1 MSSYNFKISYRK
13 GTENQAANALSRRA
27 DYMETTMKE
36 EKQILRM
43 DQEGNLRPN
52 KGIAIAQ
59 KIVIDW
65 GKDKIQKAYA
75 KDAGAR
81 QLRMQ
86 KHSND

>member
-1 MSSYNFKISYRK
+1 
-13 GTENQAANALSRRA
+13 
-27 DYMETTMKE
+27 MESTTQEAM
-36 EKQILRM
+36 QILRM

-75 KDAGAR
+75 KDTGAR
-81 QLRMQ
+81 QLRTQ
-86 KHSND
+86 KRTDD